1 MTTGRINK
9 HWTKEELERFND
21 EAILA
26 ADTNAVL
33 NFDELA
39 EMFGR
44 TVSGV
49 KHVANKLR
57 R

>member
-39 EMFGR
+39 EMFG
-44 TVSGV
+44 
-49 KHVANKLR
+49 
-57 R
+57 